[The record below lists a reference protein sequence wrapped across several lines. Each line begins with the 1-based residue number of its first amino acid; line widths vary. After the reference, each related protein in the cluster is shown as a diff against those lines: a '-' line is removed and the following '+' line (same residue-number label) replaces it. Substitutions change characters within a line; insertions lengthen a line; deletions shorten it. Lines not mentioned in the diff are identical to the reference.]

1 MLVRNWMTEN
11 PITLSEGDCVLDAA
25 EVMRK
30 QNVRQFPVINDDGDL
45 VGIVSDRDIRDAM
58 PSKYLPGDLTTGGG
72 DGLSKLRAV
81 DIMTIDPIRVTP
93 TTPMDAVSDLLAA
106 NKIGGLPVVDEDG
119 KLVGIVTESDL
130 CRFLCSATGFKRGGP
145 QFAFRLKAQPGPL
158 ADLLDDLRSE
168 GVRFNS
174 VLTSYD
180 LEAAGFRHA
189 YIRTESLGGHTVE
202 SLAGYLSGKHELLFY
217 IADGKTVAVN

>member
-11 PITLSEGDCVLDAA
+11 PITLSEGDRVLDAA

-58 PSKYLPGDLTTGGG
+58 PSKYVAGDLAAGEGE
-72 DGLSKLRAV
+72 GLARLRAA
-81 DIMTIDPIRVTP
+81 DIMTFDPISVTP
-93 TTPMDAVSDLLAA
+93 TTSMDAVSDLIAT
-106 NKIGGLPVVDEDG
+106 NKIGGLPVVDDEG
-119 KLVGIVTESDL
+119 RLVGIVTETDL

-174 VLTSYD
+174 VLTTYD
-180 LEAAGFRHA
+180 LEAAGYRHA
-189 YIRTESLGGHTVE
+189 FVRTEALGGHTVE
-202 SLAGYLSGKHELLFY
+202 SLAAYLSGKHELLYY
-217 IADGKTVAVN
+217 IVDGKAMPCA